1 MQSENAV
8 EKKKQDVNECDELK
22 KAEAT
27 VQQEEKQ
34 ELDYKVHEV
43 DQKVLEKQDC
53 YMKRKEI
60 YKVQDV
66 ETYQMDCMRENVDSK
81 GHVVI

>member
-1 MQSENAV
+1 MQGENAV

-22 KAEAT
+22 KAEAM

-34 ELDYKVHEV
+34 ELDCKVHEV
-43 DQKVLEKQDC
+43 DQKVHEKQDC
-53 YMKRKEI
+53 YTKRKEI

-66 ETYQMDCMRENVDSK
+66 EMYQVDCMRENVDSK